1 MQALRSTRLA
11 SAQKADFMAG
21 SELLVDILQHFVG
34 CGNHLAVHFVG
45 ALCLDHVDQFLDDI
59 DVRSFKR
66 ALADRTSA
74 FQTSGSHLRLPAGG
88 GFLVDIVALRFETR
102 SEEHTSELQS
112 LMRISYAV
120 FCLKKKKNNLY
131 KQNQ

>member
-1 MQALRSTRLA
+1 MRISDWSSDVCSSDLRLA

-74 FQTSGSHLRLPAGG
+74 FQTSGSHLRLPA
-88 GFLVDIVALRFETR
+88 DRKSTR
-102 SEEHTSELQS
+102 LNSSH
-112 LMRISYAV
+112 
-120 FCLKKKKNNLY
+120 
-131 KQNQ
+131 

>member
-74 FQTSGSHLRLPAGG
+74 FQ
-88 GFLVDIVALRFETR
+88 I
-102 SEEHTSELQS
+102 SEERRVGQECVRTFRYGMTTYH
-112 LMRISYAV
+112 
-120 FCLKKKKNNLY
+120 
-131 KQNQ
+131 

>member
-66 ALADRTSA
+66 ALAD
-74 FQTSGSHLRLPAGG
+74 G
-88 GFLVDIVALRFETR
+88 

-112 LMRISYAV
+112 LMRHSSAVSCLEKCSSEIST
-120 FCLKKKKNNLY
+120 LSLSITTIL
-131 KQNQ
+131 QNHGYGQRNPRT

>member
-1 MQALRSTRLA
+1 MIRRPPRSTRTDTLFPYTTLFRSAGPLPPPMQALRSTRLA

-59 DVRSFKR
+59 DVRSFK
-66 ALADRTSA
+66 DRKS
-74 FQTSGSHLRLPAGG
+74 
-88 GFLVDIVALRFETR
+88 VV
-102 SEEHTSELQS
+102 
-112 LMRISYAV
+112 
-120 FCLKKKKNNLY
+120 
-131 KQNQ
+131 

>member
-1 MQALRSTRLA
+1 MAPLATCCGGGADGAKLGAYSAECAGPLPPPMQALRSTRLA

-74 FQTSGSHLRLPAGG
+74 FQTSGS
-88 GFLVDIVALRFETR
+88 R

-120 FCLKKKKNNLY
+120 
-131 KQNQ
+131 